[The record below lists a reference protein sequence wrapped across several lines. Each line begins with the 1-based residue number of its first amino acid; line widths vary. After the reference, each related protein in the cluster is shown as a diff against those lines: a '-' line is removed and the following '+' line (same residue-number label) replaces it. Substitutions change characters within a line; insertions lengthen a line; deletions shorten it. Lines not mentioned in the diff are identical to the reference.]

1 MIPAVTSIR
10 RKMRQ
15 RFGISAPKV
24 GVRSEVHWFWRALLW
39 VAVISLALG
48 ASRWIYDAGMR
59 YAGFDRDATTREIAE
74 LQATR
79 DRLTEQLAQAA
90 EAARGHE
97 SRLQVELTTIEQLG
111 QKLRALQDENAG
123 LKEELALF
131 EGMMSGSGTAQDG
144 IRIARARIEP
154 AKVAGRFRFS
164 VLIVRQLG
172 KAKNAKDANGEL
184 QFALKVR
191 RAGTDGMIEI
201 PGEGN
206 PATSYFRFVVKH
218 LHRAEGEFSLPA
230 GAELIGGEVR
240 LLQDGSVKLR
250 QPITR

>member
-1 MIPAVTSIR
+1 MIPGVTSIR

-39 VAVISLALG
+39 AAVISVSLV
-48 ASRWIYDAGMR
+48 ASRLIYDAGMR
-59 YAGFDRDATTREIAE
+59 YAGFDRDATAHEIAD
-74 LQATR
+74 LRVTR
-79 DRLTEQLAQAA
+79 DRLAEQLAQAA

-97 SRLQVELTTIEQLG
+97 SRLQVELATIEQLG
-111 QKLRALQDENAG
+111 QKLRILQDENAA
-123 LKEELALF
+123 LKEELSLF
-131 EGMMSGSGTAQDG
+131 EGIVSGSGAAQDS
-144 IRIARARIEP
+144 IKIARARIEP
-154 AKVAGRFRFS
+154 ARVAGRHRFS

-184 QFALKVR
+184 QFSLKVR
-191 RAGTDGMIEI
+191 RGGADGMIDV

-206 PATSYFRFVVKH
+206 PAASYFRFAVKH

-230 GAELIGGEVR
+230 GAELLGGEVR
-240 LLQDGSVKLR
+240 LLQDGLVKLR